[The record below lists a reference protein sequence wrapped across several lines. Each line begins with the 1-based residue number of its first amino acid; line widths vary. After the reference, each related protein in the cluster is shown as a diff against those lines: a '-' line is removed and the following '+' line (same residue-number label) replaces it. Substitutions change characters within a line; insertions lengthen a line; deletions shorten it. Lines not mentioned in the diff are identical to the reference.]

1 MELGP
6 PETTTSEIGAD
17 IGTPN
22 QSEEQDQVIWIG
34 RLAVQY
40 TERHTSWHKHPYAYQ

>member
-6 PETTTSEIGAD
+6 PNDDSEIGAD

-34 RLAVQY
+34 GLAVQY
-40 TERHTSWHKHPYAYQ
+40 SERYTSWHKDPYAYQ